1 MSPLGSVTTAART
14 ELGVEHLRAVWQRAL
29 ANTRGDV
36 PHDPGAAHLDRLTT
50 DALGLGLEQV
60 TQHLLQTQPDFD
72 AFERWIVETTGGVE
86 PEQVLRLNAAL
97 QGRPAPAAT
106 QARLAAI
113 EAMAPVL
120 TAQDLAHWQTHGYV
134 IVHNA
139 VPCGACEAAEQVIW
153 SHLDAQ
159 PQCPD
164 SWYTPHAHSIMVQL
178 FQHPALM
185 ANRQAERIHKAFA
198 QLWGTPDLWAS
209 TDRVGFNVPQRP
221 GWAFQGPGL
230 HWDVSLTQ
238 PIPFATQGILY
249 LTDTAVNQGAFTCV
263 PGFHHR
269 IDTWLDGLQP
279 GADPRE
285 QDLHALGAVPI
296 AGQAGDL
303 IIWDNRL
310 PHGSSPNSAAR
321 PRIVQYINMY
331 PAQVT
336 HSRGWR

>member
-1 MSPLGSVTTAART
+1 MSG
-14 ELGVEHLRAVWQRAL
+14 LGVAHLQLLWQRAL
-29 ANTRGDV
+29 AASSRQV
-36 PHDPGAAHLDRLTT
+36 PYDPVAAHWDHLTT

-60 TQHLLQTQPDFD
+60 TQYLLQVRPDFD
-72 AFERWIVETTGGVE
+72 AFEHWIAETTGGVA
-86 PEQVLRLNAAL
+86 PAQIQRLNAAL
-97 QGRPAPAAT
+97 QGAEPPAAT
-106 QARLAAI
+106 RHRLDHI

-120 TAQDLAHWQTHGYV
+120 SAQDLAHWRTHGYV
-134 IVHNA
+134 IVNEA
-139 VPCGACEAAEQVIW
+139 VPSSAREAAEQVIW
-153 SHLDAQ
+153 NHLGAQ
-159 PQCPD
+159 PQRPD
-164 SWYTPHAHSIMVQL
+164 SWYTPRAHSIMVQL

-198 QLWGTPDLWAS
+198 QLWGTSDLWAS

-221 GWAFQGPGL
+221 GWAFQGPEL
-230 HWDVSLTQ
+230 HWDVSLVQ

-249 LTDTAVNQGAFTCV
+249 LTDTAADQGAFTCV

-269 IDTWLDGLQP
+269 IDAWLDGLPP

-296 AGQAGDL
+296 AGRAGDL

-310 PHGSSPNSAAR
+310 PHGSSPNNAAK

-331 PAQVT
+331 PAQVA
-336 HSRGWR
+336 HSTGWR